1 MRFVIFFYMFLNN
14 SFKMTTCFT
23 DVPRTTAA
31 TSKFIGK
38 IRKGYTRKDF
48 KSSVI
53 WSLYENNFFKFWM
66 N

>member
-1 MRFVIFFYMFLNN
+1 MFLNT
-14 SFKMTTCFT
+14 SFKMTTSFT

-53 WSLYENNFFKFWM
+53 WSLYENNFF
-66 N
+66 